1 MRAKEFITENPA
13 LLVLRGLGPVL
24 ARMGAKKFAMWLLTF
39 LFTTTAGLTITA
51 ILALV
56 QLIITATVNMAV
68 TGVSVG
74 AKAIYNAFADAVGEE
89 EADRLVKELDAELE
103 MQEQDD
109 DISVISR
116 MTVPDN
122 AELEQLATQLT
133 EGKMSEIHAAA
144 NKLSKE
150 EFAKEYPEWADEW
163 ESVRLGYDS
172 GPDEDDT
179 LHEAD
184 VEYGSTKPGK
194 RLHTIG
200 DVYGKKKTKLPTAK
214 YKDNR
219 NNKQK
224 GIFKK

>member
-1 MRAKEFITENPA
+1 MRAFEFLTEEKRDTHCSSKCCGANVLAKDCGCAADCAHCNCNAKLNEAEEFIAESPA

-24 ARMGAKKFAMWLLTF
+24 ARMGVKKFAMWLLTF

-51 ILALV
+51 TLALV

-68 TGVSVG
+68 TGVSIG

-89 EADRLVKELDAELE
+89 EADILIKELDAELE
-103 MQEQDD
+103 KQEKDD
-109 DISVISR
+109 DISAVSR

-133 EGKMSEIHAAA
+133 
-144 NKLSKE
+144 
-150 EFAKEYPEWADEW
+150 
-163 ESVRLGYDS
+163 
-172 GPDEDDT
+172 
-179 LHEAD
+179 EAD

-219 NNKQK
+219 TNKQK